1 MRYQIVRTQSLPSE
15 APEVSIRVELRL
27 FKKSELDAVM
37 KALIP
42 DNINFPKALSMKIFP
57 KGNILVLEVLS
68 KAGINTLLNTIDEVL
83 EHISVA
89 KKVIDNA

>member
-1 MRYQIVRTQSLPSE
+1 
-15 APEVSIRVELRL
+15 
-27 FKKSELDAVM
+27 M

-57 KGNILVLEVLS
+57 KSNILVLEVLS
-68 KAGINTLLNTIDEVL
+68 RAGINTLLNTVDEVL

>member
-1 MRYQIVRTQSLPSE
+1 VRYQIVRTQSLPSDP
-15 APEVSIRVELRL
+15 PEVSIHVELRL

-57 KGNILVLEVLS
+57 KGNILVLEVHS
-68 KAGINTLLNTIDEVL
+68 KTGINTLLNTVDEVL